1 MIHLIVATHY
11 EARPLVKIFNLK
23 KTNSNFRIYRNNEIS
38 LTISG
43 IGKVNS
49 AVSVVQTFYE
59 FKKQETKSK

>member
-23 KTNSNFRIYRNNEIS
+23 KINSNFRIYENNEIS

-49 AVSVVQTFYE
+49 TNC
-59 FKKQETKSK
+59 K